1 MFRNVLRSGYIVI
14 LIFGLSVVGF
24 SQDFTQTI
32 RGKLNDR
39 DTKLPLI
46 GATIAIYQDTA
57 MLGGSAKDENGKFR
71 IEAVPVGRHI
81 LKVSFIGYNDLIIP
95 NVVVSTGK
103 EVVLELELE
112 ESSIEMEE
120 VEISGVRKDQPIN
133 EMATVSARTFNVE
146 ETSRY
151 PGSREDP
158 ARMAGNY
165 AGVNSTDDS
174 RNDLIIRGNSP
185 LGVLWRLEGIDIPNP
200 SHFAHFGTTGGP
212 VSLLNNKTLG
222 NSDFFTG
229 AFPAEYGNAGA
240 GVFDVKLRVGNNEH
254 HERTFQFGFLGTEL
268 LAEGPLSKKNGS
280 SYIFHYRYAT
290 LKLFQ
295 LAGIDV
301 GVSAVPK
308 YQDLSFKINMPLKN
322 NANFSIFGLGGTSD
336 ISILIAEQDSTDWSF
351 GKNDRDKIFGTN
363 MGVVGASYM
372 KIINPTTYFKGVIA
386 ASTKNMSN
394 RHDSISSIDESIK
407 TEVLSSSLHQK
418 DIKGHFFLN
427 KKFNKKNSIKTGVYL
442 DHVNFNVDDK
452 RWYKSINAW
461 QEKSNY
467 SGSTQILNAYSQWKF
482 KPLYNLTLNTGVH
495 FLYYVFNGTNA
506 IEPRIGLKYDLKPNQ
521 RLSFGYGL
529 HHQTQPFYIYYQ
541 IPSDATSI
549 STFTNS
555 DLGLTRSQ
563 HFVLAYDYSISNNFR
578 IKTEAFYQQLSN
590 VPVEVNS
597 SPYTMINQGTEFTLF
612 YPDRLTNNGSGYN
625 YGLEITTEKFYSK
638 NFYFLLTTTL
648 FESKYTGSDGVLR
661 NTDFNG
667 NYVQNI
673 LVGKE
678 FKLGK
683 KKMSSLGFG
692 TKLTMA
698 GGRWYTPIDTA
709 LTRVSYE
716 TQFIDSLAYTQQ
728 YPDYF
733 RWDIKISYKRDNKK
747 VMHEVSLDIINALST
762 KNILSQTYDV
772 KNNKVVYEYQL
783 EMLPLFYY
791 RLDF

>member
-57 MLGGSAKDENGKFR
+57 MLGGSATDENGKFR